1 MSEAEVRSF
10 FDRYTA
16 AFSALD
22 VAGILDH
29 FAFPC
34 QIATE
39 KAGWAFTDR
48 ASIEADMN
56 GFVQFYAAQDF
67 ARAELTRLDY
77 QPLSETFGL
86 AHVNWRLLRTG
97 DKTLVDVETTYILRM
112 DSDAPAI
119 IGILGHN
126 EDGQWQRKG
135 VVAA

>member
-1 MSEAEVRSF
+1 MSEAEIRSF
-10 FDRYTA
+10 FERYTA

-22 VAGILDH
+22 VAGILGH

-39 KAGWAFTDR
+39 TAGWAFADR
-48 ASIEADMN
+48 ASIEADMT

-67 ARAELTRLDY
+67 ARAELARLDY
-77 QPLSETFGL
+77 QPLSVTFGL
-86 AHVNWRLLRTG
+86 AHVNWRLLKARG
-97 DKTLVDVETTYILRM
+97 EALVDVETTYILRM
-112 DSDAPAI
+112 DSDTPAI

-135 VVAA
+135 AAAA

>member
-22 VAGILDH
+22 VSGILGH

-39 KAGWAFTDR
+39 TAGYAFADR
-48 ASIEADMN
+48 AAIEADMT
-56 GFVQFYAAQDF
+56 GFVRFYAEQDF
-67 ARAELTRLDY
+67 ARAELARLDY

-86 AHVNWRLLRTG
+86 AHVNWRLVETG
-97 DKTLVDVETTYILRM
+97 GEILVDVESTYILRTGPGTP
-112 DSDAPAI
+112 SI

-135 VVAA
+135 VTAG